1 MIIHRLS
8 HGILFFLV
16 LLPLALTG
24 CGTVSAP
31 RGDGTARDGAPS
43 QKIDIASIPD
53 AVPRHE
59 PRSKYG
65 NPATYAVAGKSYQ
78 VMADN
83 EGYQESGIASWYGTK
98 FHGRRTSS
106 GEPYDMH
113 GMTAAHKTLP
123 LPTYAEIT
131 NLQNGRKITVKIN
144 DRGPFHENRLI
155 DLSYAAAS
163 KLGILA
169 TGTGLVKVR
178 AITPS
183 RTPQCGGCTDAQEPP
198 PGRTPQCG
206 GWPLPASMPS
216 AALAHPCAAQDA
228 QEPPPDAPT
237 TPAITAAE
245 RQGSANDASRAVKV
259 YLQVGAFR
267 NRDNAE
273 QLRVRIDG
281 ARGHEKNGAGAASVQ
296 IIEGELYRVRIG
308 PFAKVE
314 EVDRFTRGL
323 QKLGIRD
330 TQVIID

>member
-1 MIIHRLS
+1 MRVISQGWL
-8 HGILFFLV
+8 LW
-16 LLPLALTG
+16 LLPVFLTA
-24 CGTVSAP
+24 CGTVAPPP
-31 RGDGTARDGAPS
+31 RGGVVPDATRDGAPSQS

-53 AVPRHE
+53 AVPRAE

-65 NPATYAVAGKSYQ
+65 NPKTYVVANKTYRTLS
-78 VMADN
+78 AS
-83 EGYQESGIASWYGTK
+83 EGYLESGIASWYGTK

-169 TGTGLVKVR
+169 TGTGLVEVR
-178 AITPS
+178 VVTVKCS
-183 RTPQCGGCTDAQEPP
+183 ECTDVQAPLSDAVIADTQEPE
-198 PGRTPQCG
+198 
-206 GWPLPASMPS
+206 S
-216 AALAHPCAAQDA
+216 
-228 QEPPPDAPT
+228 EK
-237 TPAITAAE
+237 
-245 RQGSANDASRAVKV
+245 SRAVNL

-273 QLRVRIDG
+273 RLRARIDETISG
-281 ARGHEKNGAGAASVQ
+281 QANTRTAQKRPSGKDSAVDVR
-296 IIEGELYRVRIG
+296 IIEGEITRVRIG
-308 PFAKVE
+308 PFASVDA
-314 EVDRFTRGL
+314 VDRFTRDL
-323 QKLGIRD
+323 HKLGIRKP
-330 TQVIID
+330 QVVID

>member
-1 MIIHRLS
+1 MTIHRPS

-31 RGDGTARDGAPS
+31 RGDGAAGTARDGAPS

-178 AITPS
+178 AITPG
-183 RTPQCGGCTDAQEPP
+183 RTPQCGGC
-198 PGRTPQCG
+198 R
-206 GWPLPASMPS
+206 
-216 AALAHPCAAQDA
+216 DA
-228 QEPPPDAPT
+228 QEPPPDAPP

-296 IIEGELYRVRIG
+296 IVEGELYRVRIG
-308 PFAKVE
+308 PFAKAE
-314 EVDRFTRGL
+314 EVDCFTSGL